1 MYMDSYTRI
10 DHKSIT
16 EGLYVYALIYTVKS
30 LYNDVIILQKKI
42 GSGNYV
48 CLHFISGSYSN
59 LPMFPVWSPAIN
71 LNDKKAR
78 ALTGSTFGIYSQI
91 RSGMQPKQ

>member
-30 LYNDVIILQKKI
+30 LYNDVIILQKRI

-48 CLHFISGSYSN
+48 LF
-59 LPMFPVWSPAIN
+59 
-71 LNDKKAR
+71 
-78 ALTGSTFGIYSQI
+78 TFY
-91 RSGMQPKQ
+91 